1 MARTKISKRATLM
14 RVPMN
19 NAAIARLKAKLDDH
33 DDALDFLIGTAP
45 ATRSGAGAISLTNHL
60 TLFTSTGAGNALTL
74 ANGTYAGQRVRIIHS
89 VKGASGTGVITPAT
103 FDHTS
108 VTLTNVYASVEFIW
122 TGSTWTIARLIDA
135 TVTG

>member
-1 MARTKISKRATLM
+1 MARTKVSDRSTLQLIPTNKAA
-14 RVPMN
+14 RV
-19 NAAIARLKAKLDDH
+19 RLKAKLDDF
-33 DDALDFLIGTAP
+33 DTTLDFLIGTAP

-74 ANGTYAGQRVRIIHS
+74 ANGTYAGQRVRVIHS
-89 VKGASGTGVITPAT
+89 VKGSSGTGVITPTT

-108 VTLTNVYASVEFIW
+108 VTLTNAYASVEFVW
-122 TGSTWTIARLIDA
+122 TGTTWTIARLIDA